1 MQWSEKH
8 SKRVLQLT
16 RISLESLCPGRL
28 SCYKLPSGEPAAT
41 LGPEPL
47 LPQVLLPP
55 GRSREGGRAA
65 ASLPR
70 MLRVTDTERPRRSL
84 VHGERILSGNR
95 VLLPGLGDVVVVLV
109 SQVAA
114 PDLEVVPG
122 VHLVVVDVL

>member
-1 MQWSEKH
+1 
-8 SKRVLQLT
+8 
-16 RISLESLCPGRL
+16 
-28 SCYKLPSGEPAAT
+28 
-41 LGPEPL
+41 
-47 LPQVLLPP
+47 
-55 GRSREGGRAA
+55 
-65 ASLPR
+65 

-122 VHLVVVDVL
+122 VHLAVVDVLGQTVGHGGGPHEQPVVSGTPPTQSPCKKRFNSFNKKPWIQIQKV

>member
-1 MQWSEKH
+1 
-8 SKRVLQLT
+8 
-16 RISLESLCPGRL
+16 
-28 SCYKLPSGEPAAT
+28 
-41 LGPEPL
+41 
-47 LPQVLLPP
+47 
-55 GRSREGGRAA
+55 
-65 ASLPR
+65 

-122 VHLVVVDVL
+122 VHLAVVDVLGQTVGHGGGPHEQPIVFAGGLGEAHDLELLRYGLPAKRGSTVSIRSLGFKFRKFNF